1 MTPTGQSPAWWHGY
15 INQITYGADLRA
27 PIDDSL
33 LNRLADELI
42 SQRLFTLPVA
52 DYYRAA
58 TEALRSSEHLGSVD
72 GHDDRAVRDLLT
84 RLIEALDSRRPWPEP
99 PFKALPVDEPFTL
112 TSAALIGRIPILPRD
127 IEGRL
132 NRKFSK
138 REPDGREGE
147 FIALRL
153 RTGQL
158 VILRAA
164 AFQVANVEIYSADD
178 PGATRAA
185 FQALTALEVQQA

>member
-1 MTPTGQSPAWWHGY
+1 MTSTGQSPAWWRGY
-15 INQITYGADLRA
+15 INQITHGADLRA

-33 LNRLADELI
+33 LNRLADELVR
-42 SQRLFTLPVA
+42 QRLFALPVA
-52 DYYRAA
+52 DYYQAA
-58 TEALRSSEHLGSVD
+58 TEALRSRDHLGSDD
-72 GHDDRAVRDLLT
+72 GQDESAVRDLLT

-99 PFKALPVDEPFTL
+99 PFKALPVDEAFTL
-112 TSAALIGRIPILPRD
+112 TSDALIGRIPILPRD

-138 REPDGREGE
+138 REPDGRDGE

-158 VILRAA
+158 VVLRAA
-164 AFQVANVEIYSADD
+164 AFQVANVELYSADD
-178 PGATRAA
+178 PSATRAA
-185 FQALTALEVQQA
+185 FEALTALEVQQA

>member
-1 MTPTGQSPAWWHGY
+1 MMSTGQSPTWWRGY
-15 INQITYGADLRA
+15 INQITYGADLRV

-33 LNRLADELI
+33 LNRLADELVR
-42 SQRLFTLPVA
+42 QRLLTLPVA
-52 DYYRAA
+52 DYYQAA
-58 TEALRSSEHLGSVD
+58 GEALRSSEHLGSAD
-72 GHDDRAVRDLLT
+72 GHDDSAVRDLLT
-84 RLIEALDSRRPWPEP
+84 RLMEALDSRRPWPEP
-99 PFKALPVDEPFTL
+99 PFEALPVDEPFTL

-127 IEGRL
+127 VEGRL

-147 FIALRL
+147 YIALRL

-158 VILRAA
+158 VVLRAA
-164 AFQVANVEIYSADD
+164 AFQLANVELYSADD

-185 FQALTALEVQQA
+185 FQTLTALEVQQA

>member
-1 MTPTGQSPAWWHGY
+1 MMSTGPSPAWWRGY

-33 LNRLADELI
+33 LDRLADELVR
-42 SQRLFTLPVA
+42 QRLFTLPVA
-52 DYYRAA
+52 NYYQAA
-58 TEALRSSEHLGSVD
+58 TEALRSSEHLGSDD
-72 GHDDRAVRDLLT
+72 GHDESAVRDLLT

-99 PFKALPVDEPFTL
+99 PFETLPLDEPFTL
-112 TSAALIGRIPILPRD
+112 TSDALIGRIPILPRD

-158 VILRAA
+158 VVLRAA
-164 AFQVANVEIYSADD
+164 AFQIANVELYSADD